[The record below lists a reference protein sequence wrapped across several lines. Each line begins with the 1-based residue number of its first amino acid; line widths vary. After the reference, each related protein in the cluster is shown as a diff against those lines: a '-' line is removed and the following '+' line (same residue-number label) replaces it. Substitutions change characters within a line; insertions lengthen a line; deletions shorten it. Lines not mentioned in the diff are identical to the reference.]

1 MFKLKQIVY
10 HIADELQEP
19 GIICGIVNR
28 PGNVTTYLIGK
39 KDGERECYEFE
50 LSDTKKIF

>member
-1 MFKLKQIVY
+1 MFKLKQIVF
-10 HIADELQEP
+10 HVADDLQEP

-28 PGNVTTYLIGK
+28 PNNTTTYLVGK

-50 LSDTKKIF
+50 LTNDKIIF